1 MSQPLYLI
9 SSGVSLYGY
18 ACTTSEARDIQAAYV
33 MTTDA
38 PCIDNTTV
46 QGAMMAISSKN
57 AKII

>member
-38 PCIDNTTV
+38 PCTSV